1 MKHFQ
6 IGASVRELHDLLEM
20 TAGALQCVAQ
30 QLPHGEDHTVSFA
43 GEWQRFGTTALRD
56 ILDQVDHALALG
68 QLAEG
73 PVRASALAP
82 SYYKY
87 LKLLE
92 LSPFER
98 RAGGVGWRF
107 GTRRIAES
115 VVDRLIA
122 SGRARIEGEQVI
134 SCRSEVP

>member
-1 MKHFQ
+1 
-6 IGASVRELHDLLEM
+6 M
-20 TAGALQCVAQ
+20 TAGALQCVAR
-30 QLPHGEDHTVSFA
+30 QLPRGEDHSVSFS
-43 GEWQRFGTTALRD
+43 GEWQRFGAPALRD
-56 ILDQVDHALALG
+56 ILNRVDQALALG

-73 PVRASALAP
+73 PVRVPVLAP

-87 LKLLE
+87 LRLLAHG
-92 LSPFER
+92 PFER

-115 VVDRLIA
+115 VVARLVA

-134 SCRSEVP
+134 ACRSDAA